1 MNNFKA
7 SSNKSSSYSQQISAI
22 LCMNLFLK
30 HSIDKFILSNRLEI
44 SFESWIKAIELS
56 LSADF

>member
-22 LCMNLFLK
+22 LCVNLFLK
-30 HSIDKFILSNRLEI
+30 HSIDKCILSNRLEI